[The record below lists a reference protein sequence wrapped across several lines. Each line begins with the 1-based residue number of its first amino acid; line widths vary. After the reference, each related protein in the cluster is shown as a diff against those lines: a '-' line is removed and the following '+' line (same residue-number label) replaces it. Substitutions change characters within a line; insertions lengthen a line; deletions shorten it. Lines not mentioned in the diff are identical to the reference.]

1 VFTTHES
8 ILSGRRLRFGEL
20 IRAHD
25 LQAVVCSS
33 YQTVSY
39 AAGTQIMT
47 QIALPDRLE
56 FVVIWPEA
64 SATLLV
70 CDIEASMVR
79 AQTDIPDIAEYTEFA
94 EVPVDALA
102 RLLLGRGAD
111 AGRIGFEAKRLPT
124 DAYFAFRAALP
135 QVELVPIDAELEL
148 LQAVKLP
155 AEVEMLRE
163 AAQTT
168 LEAIDLSVAET
179 RAGDDELGFA
189 AAVVGRM
196 LRAGGQPEFFV
207 FGAGERG
214 LQAHAEAGS
223 RPLVEGDLW
232 RIDVGG
238 RFFGTIMAD
247 LARSGVVGE
256 PSDEQEQVLLAL
268 RSTQQAGIDACEAGR
283 PASEVYRAV
292 EAEFRA
298 QGLPFGMPHIGH
310 GLGIGLHEYP
320 LLEPRNETPL
330 AEGMVLNIEPLVAL
344 PDRRACYH
352 IEDLV
357 LVGESGPT
365 LLTTPQ
371 ETLLRMA
378 PR

>member
-1 VFTTHES
+1 VFTRECS
-8 ILSGRRLRFGEL
+8 VLPERRARFVELLR
-20 IRAHD
+20 ACD
-25 LQAVVCSS
+25 LCAIVCSS

-47 QIALPDRLE
+47 QVAIPDRLA
-56 FVVIWPEA
+56 FVVIWPDGA
-64 SATLLV
+64 ATLLI

-79 AQTDIPDIAEYTEFA
+79 AQTDISDIAEYTEFA
-94 EVPVDALA
+94 ESPVDALA
-102 RLLLGRGAD
+102 RLLLDRGLN
-111 AGRIGFEAKRLPT
+111 AGRIGFEARRLPT
-124 DAYFAFRAALP
+124 DAYLVLRATVP
-135 QVELVPIDAELEL
+135 QAEFVPVDVELEL

-163 AAQTT
+163 SAQVT
-168 LEAIDLSVAET
+168 LDAINVSVAET
-179 RAGDDELGFA
+179 RPGADELDFA

-214 LQAHAEAGS
+214 LQAHAEAGN
-223 RPLVEGDLW
+223 RPLVEGDVW

-247 LARSGVVGE
+247 LARSGVVGV

-268 RSTQQAGIDACEAGR
+268 RSTQQAGIDACEPGR
-283 PASEVYRAV
+283 PALEVYRAV
-292 EAEFRA
+292 EAEFRS
-298 QGLPFGMPHIGH
+298 QGLPFRMPHIGH

-320 LLEPRNETPL
+320 WLEPRNDTIL

-344 PDRRACYH
+344 PDRRECYH

-357 LVGESGPT
+357 LVGDSGPS